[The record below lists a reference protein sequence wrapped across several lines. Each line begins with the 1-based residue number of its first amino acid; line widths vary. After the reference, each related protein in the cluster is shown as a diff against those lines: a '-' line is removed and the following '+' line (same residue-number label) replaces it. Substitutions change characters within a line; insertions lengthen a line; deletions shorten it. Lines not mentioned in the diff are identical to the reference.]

1 MSDSLKSMT
10 RSLKSMTKS
19 VTKTVDPVIKNDTLT
34 YLVIF
39 LTIALTVGYL
49 VDKNYKAIVLLYF
62 LAVLM
67 YFVCK
72 NVLCSLGISIIL
84 TNLFLTL
91 NKSENFKT
99 IEQKTEE
106 KSEDFIS
113 KTIKDIT
120 DPLKTFMDKSGK
132 KEKEKKEKKD

>member
-91 NKSENFKT
+91 NKSENFET

>member
-19 VTKTVDPVIKNDTLT
+19 VTKTVDPLIKNDALT

-67 YFVCK
+67 YLVCK

-91 NKSENFKT
+91 NKSENFET

-113 KTIKDIT
+113 NTIKDIT

>member
-1 MSDSLKSMT
+1 MTDTLKSMT
-10 RSLKSMTKS
+10 RSFRSMTKS
-19 VTKTVDPVIKNDTLT
+19 VTKSVDPIIKNDTLS

-39 LTIALTVGYL
+39 LTLALTVGYF
-49 VDKNYKAIVLLYF
+49 VDKNYKAIVLLY
-62 LAVLM
+62 LLTGLM
-67 YFVCK
+67 YLVCK
-72 NVLCSLGISIIL
+72 NLLCSLGISIIL
-84 TNLFLTL
+84 TNLFLSLT
-91 NKSENFKT
+91 KIENFEI

-113 KTIKDIT
+113 NTIKDIT

>member
-19 VTKTVDPVIKNDTLT
+19 VTKTVDPLIKNDTLT

-49 VDKNYKAIVLLYF
+49 VDKNYKAVVLLYF

-91 NKSENFKT
+91 NKSENFETK
-99 IEQKTEE
+99 EQKTEE

-132 KEKEKKEKKD
+132 KEKEKKD

>member
-1 MSDSLKSMT
+1 
-10 RSLKSMTKS
+10 MTKS

-91 NKSENFKT
+91 NKSENFET